1 MCVPFCAFNHFTFS
15 LSRVC
20 AFFSCTLVQR
30 GWKSQKKLFHIFFI
44 FILCFHVFFF
54 SSFSTFY
61 RLIGKLCSTKCPIK
75 FYVNLKGFTSLMVM
89 EVRQNGGRQKG
100 KSVDNEGGRLNDH
113 KNWPIIPNHLPS
125 VKKSKEKKEMFSLP
139 IIALNNSL
147 YSQTKT

>member
-15 LSRVC
+15 RVC
-20 AFFSCTLVQR
+20 AFFHASSAR
-30 GWKSQKKLFHIFFI
+30 GQKKTLSHLFFYIYFM
-44 FILCFHVFFF
+44 LSCL
-54 SSFSTFY
+54 SSLAHSVFY

-89 EVRQNGGRQKG
+89 EVWQNGGRQKG

-113 KNWPIIPNHLPS
+113 KNWPIIPNHLPFRKRKQ
-125 VKKSKEKKEMFSLP
+125 VLSLP

-147 YSQTKT
+147 LYSNKT